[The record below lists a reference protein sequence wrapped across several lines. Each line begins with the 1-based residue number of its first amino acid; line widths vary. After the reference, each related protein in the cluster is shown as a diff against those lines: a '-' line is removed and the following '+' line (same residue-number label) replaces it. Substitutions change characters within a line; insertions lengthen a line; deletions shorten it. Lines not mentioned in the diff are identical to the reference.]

1 MRYNKIVIHII
12 EYMKKFLLSIALIF
26 FLNSENH
33 AHVDHYSNYN
43 YLEYELFRNNKLIGY
58 HKYIFKRKNDDLI
71 IDNEVNFK
79 ITKLGVDLYKYY
91 AKGVEK
97 YKKGIF
103 VGFNSKTNQN
113 KKVKYVN
120 ITIDP
125 NDKNL
130 IIDGSSYKG
139 KASND
144 MIIGTWWN
152 HEIVQKQA
160 QISAVSG
167 RIIEQKVEF
176 VGKEEVK
183 IGEKIYKTLKFNFSS
198 SDPSLSK
205 DKKLNTD
212 IWYEEETFLWVK
224 AAFDKTGYWEY
235 RLKKAK

>member
-1 MRYNKIVIHII
+1 
-12 EYMKKFLLSIALIF
+12 MKKFILSITLILLLS
-26 FLNSENH
+26 SENN
-33 AHVDHYSNYN
+33 AHVDHYSKYN

-58 HKYIFKRKNDDLI
+58 HKYKFDRENGNLK
-71 IDNEVNFK
+71 IDNEVSFK

-91 AKGVEK
+91 AKGLETYENGV
-97 YKKGIF
+97 F
-103 VGFNSKTNQN
+103 SGFKSETNQN
-113 KKVKYVN
+113 KKEKYVN
-120 ITIDP
+120 ISIDP

-139 KASND
+139 KADKN

-152 HEIVQKQA
+152 HEIVQKKA

-176 VGKEEVK
+176 IGKEEVK
-183 IGEKIYKTLKFNFSS
+183 IGNKTYNTLRFNFSS
-198 SDPSLSK
+198 SDPSLSR

-212 IWYEEETFLWVK
+212 IWYEEGTYLWIK

-235 RLKKAK
+235 RLKKAE